1 MWNLAG
7 NKFLC
12 LSRPSRKLRPIATVF
27 LLITF
32 FTILK
37 LTLWSKFDV
46 FWSKFDVFSSK
57 VDVSQSVPVPNVIHF
72 VHFINKED
80 GKHRPE
86 TEDLDF
92 IRFGQMFGIQFY
104 SLPKVELK
112 CLKF

>member
-32 FTILK
+32 FIILK

-46 FWSKFDVFSSK
+46 FWSKFD
-57 VDVSQSVPVPNVIHF
+57 DSQSVPVPNVIHF

-92 IRFGQMFGIQFY
+92 IRFGQVFVIQFY
-104 SLPKVELK
+104 SLPKVELN
-112 CLKF
+112 CSKFEF